1 MGRPD
6 EDILAELAEVAGRI
20 EARNE
25 AQDRDYARRMALYHE
40 ARGDDRDP
48 KPITFGRIAEAA
60 KVSEVAVIQ
69 ALRKDK
75 AKTDAKDAPPAAGAG
90 G

>member
-1 MGRPD
+1 MARPD
-6 EDILAELAEVAGRI
+6 EDILAELAEVATRI

-25 AQDRDYARRMALYHE
+25 AQEADYGRRMALYHE
-40 ARGDDRDP
+40 ARGEDRQP

-75 AKTDAKDAPPAAGAG
+75 AKTDARDTATAGAST
-90 G
+90 

>member
-1 MGRPD
+1 MARPD
-6 EDILAELAEVAGRI
+6 EDILAELAEVATRI

-40 ARGDDRDP
+40 ARGEDRDP

-75 AKTDAKDAPPAAGAG
+75 AKTDAASPPAAGAG

>member
-6 EDILAELAEVAGRI
+6 EAILAELAEVATRI

-40 ARGDDRDP
+40 ARGEDREP

-75 AKTDAKDAPPAAGAG
+75 AKTDHAAAATSCGP
-90 G
+90 